1 MLPAQDDPRNAAE
14 LVGQV
19 QRVVEQGATPPVIV
33 VDGLDEARAHTFAI
47 TEELLLRLAPYA
59 VVIVSTRERRRG
71 ETEPSLLDVLTAGT
85 PELDLDLPAAQE
97 RGRADMRG
105 YIAWRLT
112 DVDLAMDPDAV
123 AGYLAGT
130 ASMTGSSPFLLAR
143 LVTDQLRAAP
153 VDTAQPDWQDMVS
166 HSVEDALD
174 TDLAHVRA
182 LDGASGLAS
191 QSARI
196 LLAALTWGFGAGLPE
211 EEWLVCANATS
222 GGGFGSADVSWIL
235 DELGRYI
242 IQDGE
247 AGVAVYRIAHQSLA
261 DHIRPPFMASH
272 QQTFDPQ
279 ALPIA
284 KALLERYETLLASG
298 ISASGPEYLWRYAW
312 RHAAAAGL
320 DGLDLLRA
328 LAVRE
333 DALLPDIAL
342 AAQEVGGRLA
352 DWGYRMEAVDPA
364 EEAAQLYQELA
375 AANPAFLPDLA
386 GALNNLGIRYREV
399 GRRQDALPPAEEA
412 VQLYRE
418 LAAANPAFLP
428 DLAMALN
435 NLGVCYSELGRRQDA
450 LAPAEEAVQLRREL
464 AAANPAFLPDLA
476 SVLNNL
482 GIRYSELGRRQDALP
497 PAEEAVQLDRELA
510 AANPAFLP
518 DLAGALNNLGI
529 RYREVGRRQDALA
542 PAEEAV
548 QLRRELAAANPA
560 FLPDLATSMNNLG
573 NRFSEAGT
581 PARGDAIWEQAIT
594 EAAPSAG
601 AYLLVARASG
611 TEPGNAKVAGWLV
624 RSLAL
629 DSENRDLQGSVHELA
644 RRHRVPDPAAFDENW
659 ARHTGRPVPAWLTVD
674 PVLLAAARA
683 WVATDTYT
691 AERDYLADH
700 LELLEPDADI
710 AVAEALLVVTEQA
723 AGRYSALRQ
732 VAQRDGVAA
741 AYQPLLLTILAR
753 EFTTADPHR
762 QRELLVGRR
771 DDLLSETVASA
782 LNELADQE
790 GEIAILSQ
798 RASALLA
805 LARTG
810 DDGLAFEALDEP
822 GRFPALLHTL
832 ATQAEAG
839 SLAPAAIAAYTIAA
853 TNAEAA
859 AAMFYLAVGGVIQGN
874 RDGAADLV
882 KQART
887 ADPDQ
892 VPSWINELAGIGQH
906 HPGVL
911 PLISMLTAPAA
922 ESSGDSE

>member
-1 MLPAQDDPRNAAE
+1 MRAGVLPAQDDPRNAAE

-476 SVLNNL
+476 
-482 GIRYSELGRRQDALP
+482 
-497 PAEEAVQLDRELA
+497 
-510 AANPAFLP
+510 
-518 DLAGALNNLGI
+518 
-529 RYREVGRRQDALA
+529 
-542 PAEEAV
+542 
-548 QLRRELAAANPA
+548 
-560 FLPDLATSMNNLG
+560 TSMNNLG

>member
-1 MLPAQDDPRNAAE
+1 MRAGVLPAQDDPRNAAE

-375 AANPAFLPDLA
+375 AANPAFLPNLA
-386 GALNNLGIRYREV
+386 DALNNLGIRYREV

-435 NLGVCYSELGRRQDA
+435 NLGVCYSEL
-450 LAPAEEAVQLRREL
+450 
-464 AAANPAFLPDLA
+464 
-476 SVLNNL
+476 
-482 GIRYSELGRRQDALP
+482 
-497 PAEEAVQLDRELA
+497 
-510 AANPAFLP
+510 
-518 DLAGALNNLGI
+518 
-529 RYREVGRRQDALA
+529 GRRQDALA

>member
-497 PAEEAVQLDRELA
+497 PAED
-510 AANPAFLP
+510 
-518 DLAGALNNLGI
+518 
-529 RYREVGRRQDALA
+529 
-542 PAEEAV
+542 
-548 QLRRELAAANPA
+548 RELAAANPA

>member
-497 PAEEAVQLDRELA
+497 PAEEAVQL
-510 AANPAFLP
+510 
-518 DLAGALNNLGI
+518 
-529 RYREVGRRQDALA
+529 Y
-542 PAEEAV
+542 
-548 QLRRELAAANPA
+548 RELAAANPA

>member
-1 MLPAQDDPRNAAE
+1 VHVRGLTLDRAADLIGRDLVRAGVLPAQDDPRNAAE

-435 NLGVCYSELGRRQDA
+435 NLGVCHSELGRHRDA

-497 PAEEAVQLDRELA
+497 PAEEAVQL
-510 AANPAFLP
+510 
-518 DLAGALNNLGI
+518 
-529 RYREVGRRQDALA
+529 Y
-542 PAEEAV
+542 
-548 QLRRELAAANPA
+548 RELAAANPA

>member
-1 MLPAQDDPRNAAE
+1 VHVRGLTLDRAADLIGRDLVRAGVLPAQDDPRNAAE

-364 EEAAQLYQELA
+364 EEAAQLYQ
-375 AANPAFLPDLA
+375 
-386 GALNNLGIRYREV
+386 
-399 GRRQDALPPAEEA
+399 
-412 VQLYRE
+412 
-418 LAAANPAFLP
+418 
-428 DLAMALN
+428 
-435 NLGVCYSELGRRQDA
+435 
-450 LAPAEEAVQLRREL
+450 
-464 AAANPAFLPDLA
+464 
-476 SVLNNL
+476 
-482 GIRYSELGRRQDALP
+482 
-497 PAEEAVQLDRELA
+497 ELA